1 MRNGMIRITVR
12 KKVRKYKSVLLY
24 LTVGAP
30 PILGM
35 LFLDTFAKHPGAAL
49 AYLLGMICW
58 DVLFIL
64 ANKKKPR
71 GTTRGMKQDAET
83 NNHDFRSYHITDEG
97 AA

>member
-1 MRNGMIRITVR
+1 MRNGMIEIRIR

-35 LFLDTFAKHPGAAL
+35 LFLDAFAKHPGAAL
-49 AYLLGMICW
+49 VYLLAMIGW
-58 DVLFIL
+58 DALFAI

-71 GTTRGMKQDAET
+71 RAIRGKTLGKPINKNA
-83 NNHDFRSYHITDEG
+83 FRSYLITD
-97 AA
+97 AAEM

>member
-35 LFLDTFAKHPGAAL
+35 LFLDAFAKHPGVAL
-49 AYLLGMICW
+49 GYLLGMIGW
-58 DVLFIL
+58 DALFAI

-71 GTTRGMKQDAET
+71 AATRGMEHGKTDKS
-83 NNHDFRSYHITDEG
+83 FRSYLITDEG
-97 AA
+97 AM

>member
-12 KKVRKYKSVLLY
+12 KRVKKYKSVLLY

-35 LFLDTFAKHPGAAL
+35 LFLDVFAKHPGVAL
-49 AYLLGMICW
+49 GYLLGMIGW
-58 DVLFIL
+58 DALFAI

-71 GTTRGMKQDAET
+71 AATRGKELGKTDKS
-83 NNHDFRSYHITDEG
+83 FRSYLITD
-97 AA
+97 AAEM

>member
-1 MRNGMIRITVR
+1 MRNGMIEIRAR
-12 KKVRKYKSVLLY
+12 KKVKKHKSVLLY

-35 LFLDTFAKHPGAAL
+35 LFLDFFAKHPGAAL
-49 AYLLGMICW
+49 VYLLSMIGW

-71 GTTRGMKQDAET
+71 AATRGKELGKTDKS
-83 NNHDFRSYHITDEG
+83 FRSYLITDEG
-97 AA
+97 TM